1 MITGETLDLDVWPGL
16 ECAFAATLYYHVIKL
31 LYRNFFSYSSENF
44 PANLNKEVCPES
56 KMTCRRLYLC
66 QGADLQQ
73 SIFVSVGLFV
83 ELFNVTYR
91 FLRRCSASLIIRNK
105 VFLISIRNLF
115 KPSKTVIDR
124 NIQVVTHALKME

>member
-1 MITGETLDLDVWPGL
+1 
-16 ECAFAATLYYHVIKL
+16 
-31 LYRNFFSYSSENF
+31 
-44 PANLNKEVCPES
+44 
-56 KMTCRRLYLC
+56 MTCRRLHLY

-91 FLRRCSASLIIRNK
+91 FLRRCSVSLIIRNK